1 MEKAMQEKSSE
12 VCALIIEP
20 MVQAVGGMIVF
31 PPGYLRRVK
40 ELCSQYNILMI
51 ADEVATGWGRTGK
64 MFACQH
70 EEVRPDIMTLGK
82 GITGGYLPLA
92 ATLTSQK
99 IFDSFLGEYEE
110 QKTFYHG
117 HTYTGNPLSA
127 SCALASIELFE
138 KDRVLQTLKE
148 KIELLRRKLE
158 PFCGLCH
165 VGEVRQLGFM
175 VGIELVRSRENKEPY
190 PTGDRVGHK
199 VILEA
204 RKRRV
209 ILRPLGDI
217 IVIMPPLS
225 ISPNDLERL
234 VDIVYESIRK
244 VTEGS

>member
-1 MEKAMQEKSSE
+1 MEKVMHEKSSE

-31 PPGYLRRVK
+31 PPGYLRRIR

-92 ATLTSQK
+92 ATLTSQE

-117 HTYTGNPLSA
+117 HTYTGNPLSC

-138 KDRVLQTLKE
+138 KDRVLDTLKE
-148 KIELLRRKLE
+148 KIELLKKKLKA
-158 PFCGLCH
+158 FSGLYH

-175 VGIELVRSRENKEPY
+175 VGIELVRRRENKEAY
-190 PTGDRVGHK
+190 PVGDRVGHK

-204 RKRRV
+204 RKKGA
-209 ILRPLGDI
+209 ILRPLGDT

-225 ISPNDLERL
+225 ISPNELEGL
-234 VDIVYESIRK
+234 ADITYESIRK
-244 VTEGS
+244 VTEGN